1 MTTSNTTTHCDN
13 DLLDS
18 RQVSV
23 EEFNGFVT
31 PRTVD
36 SWRSPRR
43 AQPLPFVKVGRRRL
57 YRRGDVRDWK
67 ARNTIAPA
75 AKD

>member
-1 MTTSNTTTHCDN
+1 MQPNSLPDDD

-18 RQVSV
+18 AQVSAQML
-23 EEFNGFVT
+23 GGCIK

-43 AQPLPFVKVGRRRL
+43 AQPLAFVKVGRRCL
-57 YRRGDVRDWK
+57 YRRGAVREWL
-67 ARNTIAPA
+67 AQNTRAPSISEA
-75 AKD
+75 